1 MGQRWCKILDL
12 QEPNVVCSPPFK
24 VRESRVLQSGFSR
37 WRPGMMLRLACGEV
51 GLGCDTKTP
60 PPGWLTHGRNAC
72 RTVPEA
78 EASLSPSLSPCQRAR
93 LQATAPPGPQRGLL
107 AVSSRGRV
115 GALCAVSPQR
125 RARPSGLPKSPPVMP
140 SLFREASGG
149 EWQRLV

>member
-12 QEPNVVCSPPFK
+12 QEPNVVCAPPFE

-37 WRPGMMLRLACGEV
+37 WRPGMMLRPARGEV

-125 RARPSGLPKSPPVMP
+125 RALSPSTGRRPLASRSPH
-140 SLFREASGG
+140 L
-149 EWQRLV
+149 